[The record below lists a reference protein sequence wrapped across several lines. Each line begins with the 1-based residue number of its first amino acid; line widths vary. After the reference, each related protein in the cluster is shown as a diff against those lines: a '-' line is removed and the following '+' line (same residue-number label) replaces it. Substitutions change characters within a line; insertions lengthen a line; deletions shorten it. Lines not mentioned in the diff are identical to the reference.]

1 MNKKLFS
8 NPVIILVNVIIF
20 ITCAF
25 IPIDI
30 NINVLLRII
39 MAVVIGFMMRDFF
52 LERN

>member
-8 NPVIILVNVIIF
+8 NPVIILVNIVIF

-30 NINVLLRII
+30 NILFRII
-39 MAVVIGFMMRDFF
+39 MVVVIGFMMRDFF